1 MQQYK
6 LSFYLIKS
14 RILDEAA
21 TDPQRVIFATRTGAV
36 MVIDDAFINYLHQ
49 DQFEKVP
56 PEVLDQLISIEAIVP
71 QEQDEL
77 DFILNQNKISV
88 SKDKVLDIVIQ
99 PGASCQLGCHYC
111 GQEHS
116 NHYMSES
123 LQKKMIDRIAQK
135 LKTKKMDEIS
145 IIWYGA
151 EPLMAV
157 KQIRQLSAPL
167 MELATLHNIPY
178 SASMVTNGLSL
189 KPDIFR
195 EMVEQ
200 WKVTNFQITI
210 DGLAEFHDKNRYT
223 KQNKPTF
230 SIIFNNILNIVNAPF
245 YKESGAKIMIRC
257 NVDTNNVAGLNL
269 FIQHMADCNLQ
280 DKVGFY
286 IIPIHNWGGNNAE
299 QLTGVNKTGFAV
311 QEIDWMISLID
322 LGFEVDILPTRT
334 KVVCSAVKED
344 SEVYDAFGTVSS
356 CWEVPYTPLY
366 KNTNFE
372 IGNLNLPFVED
383 VARTPMRNWND
394 DIKKGDTWCAGCNL
408 LPVCGGSCPI
418 HWESGTP
425 ACPSFKFN
433 IEDRLLLQYIYA
445 RKPINTQTFK
455 IIK

>member
-1 MQQYK
+1 M
-6 LSFYLIKS
+6 
-14 RILDEAA
+14 DETAL
-21 TDPQRVIFATRTGAV
+21 TLKRVIFASRTGAV
-36 MVIDDAFINYLHQ
+36 MLINDSILNYLQ
-49 DQFEKVP
+49 QGEFDKVP
-56 PEVLDQLISIEAIVP
+56 VEDIKQLIEIEAIVP
-71 QEQDEL
+71 AEQNEL

-88 SKDKVLDIVIQ
+88 SKNKVLDIVIQ

-116 NHYMSES
+116 NHYMSEGV
-123 LQKKMIDRIAQK
+123 QKKMLDRINHK
-135 LKTKKMDEIS
+135 LASKKMDEIA

-157 KQIRQLSAPL
+157 KQIRELSGPL
-167 MELATLHNIPY
+167 INIAAFHNISY

-189 KPDIFR
+189 KPEIFA
-195 EMVEQ
+195 EMVEK
-200 WKVTNFQITI
+200 WKITNFQITI

-257 NVDTNNVAGLNL
+257 NVDTNNVDGLNL

-299 QLTGVNKTGFAV
+299 QLTGVNKNGFAL
-311 QEIDWMISLID
+311 QEIDWMITLID
-322 LGFEVDILPTRT
+322 LGFEVDILPART
-334 KVVCSAVKED
+334 KIVCSAVKED

-372 IGNLNLPFVED
+372 IGNLNLPFIEN
-383 VARTPMRNWND
+383 VAKTPMRNWND

-433 IEDRLLLQYIYA
+433 IEDRLVLQYIYA
-445 RKPINTQTFK
+445 KKYVKRQSVKM
-455 IIK
+455 IK